1 MNGLVDSQQLLIFQ
15 RMNSLKNSKL
25 FTGFLILVAIQ
36 LLVIVYSL
44 LPSGLMSKGE
54 KLVTNTSMILG
65 CRYNPNA
72 LYLDKLYFNK
82 DMTSVRR
89 TSENK
94 SFKTTVYQLE
104 KMSEKEFILKGTK
117 TVIDIN
123 KNKTE
128 YPNSNLYV
136 ISKEGTSYWI
146 LYYYED
152 YQDDPVRMMVC
163 KQL

>member
-1 MNGLVDSQQLLIFQ
+1 MNGLVDSQQSLIFQ

-25 FTGFLILVAIQ
+25 FTGFLILVAVQ

-82 DMTSVRR
+82 DMTTVRR

-94 SFKTTVYQLE
+94 SFKRTVYQLE

-123 KNKTE
+123 ENKTE

-136 ISKEGTSYWI
+136 LKNWGTAQWN
-146 LYYYED
+146 LYYFED
-152 YQDDPVRMMVC
+152 YPEDPVRMMAC
-163 KQL
+163 NQL

>member
-1 MNGLVDSQQLLIFQ
+1 MNGLVDSQQLLISQ

-44 LPSGLMSKGE
+44 LPSGLMSTGE

-82 DMTSVRR
+82 DMSSVRW
-89 TSENK
+89 TSTNKSHKQTVTQVESMSEN
-94 SFKTTVYQLE
+94 
-104 KMSEKEFILKGTK
+104 EFIIKGTK

-136 ISKEGTSYWI
+136 LKNWGTTQWN
-146 LYYYED
+146 LYYFED
-152 YQDDPVRMMVC
+152 YPEDPVRMMVC
-163 KQL
+163 NQL

>member
-82 DMTSVRR
+82 DMSSVRW
-89 TSENK
+89 TSTNKSHKQTVTQVESMSEN
-94 SFKTTVYQLE
+94 
-104 KMSEKEFILKGTK
+104 EFIIKGTK

-136 ISKEGTSYWI
+136 LKNWGTTQWN
-146 LYYYED
+146 LYYFED
-152 YQDDPVRMMVC
+152 YPEDPVRMMVC
-163 KQL
+163 NQL

>member
-1 MNGLVDSQQLLIFQ
+1 
-15 RMNSLKNSKL
+15 MNSLKNSKL
-25 FTGFLILVAIQ
+25 FTGFLILVAVQ

-82 DMTSVRR
+82 DMSSIRWTSNNTSHIQTV
-89 TSENK
+89 TQVESMSEN
-94 SFKTTVYQLE
+94 
-104 KMSEKEFILKGTK
+104 EFIIKGTK

-136 ISKEGTSYWI
+136 LKNWGTTQWN
-146 LYYYED
+146 LYYFED
-152 YQDDPVRMMVC
+152 YPEDPVRMMVC
-163 KQL
+163 NQL

>member
-1 MNGLVDSQQLLIFQ
+1 MKGEINMKKLLI
-15 RMNSLKNSKL
+15 LIL
-25 FTGFLILVAIQ
+25 PFLIV
-36 LLVIVYSL
+36 
-44 LPSGLMSKGE
+44 GCGE
-54 KLVTNTSMILG
+54 AVDKVDEDVSMILG

-72 LYLDKLYFNK
+72 MYLDKLYFNK

-104 KMSEKEFILKGTK
+104 KTSEKEFTVKGTK

-136 ISKEGTSYWI
+136 LKNWGTTQWN
-146 LYYYED
+146 LYYFED
-152 YQDDPVRMMVC
+152 YPEDPVRMMVC
-163 KQL
+163 NQI

>member
-25 FTGFLILVAIQ
+25 FTGFLILVAVQ
-36 LLVIVYSL
+36 LLVVVYSL

-82 DMTSVRR
+82 DMSSVRW
-89 TSENK
+89 TSTNKSHKQTVTQVESMSEN
-94 SFKTTVYQLE
+94 
-104 KMSEKEFILKGTK
+104 EFIIKGTK

-136 ISKEGTSYWI
+136 LKNWGTTQWN
-146 LYYYED
+146 LYYFED
-152 YQDDPVRMMVC
+152 YPEDPVRMMVC
-163 KQL
+163 NQL

>member
-1 MNGLVDSQQLLIFQ
+1 MKGEINMKKLLI
-15 RMNSLKNSKL
+15 LIL
-25 FTGFLILVAIQ
+25 PFLIV
-36 LLVIVYSL
+36 
-44 LPSGLMSKGE
+44 GCGE
-54 KLVTNTSMILG
+54 AVDKVDEDVSMILG

-72 LYLDKLYFNK
+72 MYLDKLYFNK

-104 KMSEKEFILKGTK
+104 KTSEKEFTVKGTK

-136 ISKEGTSYWI
+136 LKNWGTTQWN
-146 LYYYED
+146 LYYFED
-152 YQDDPVRMMVC
+152 YPEDPVRMMVC
-163 KQL
+163 NQL

>member
-1 MNGLVDSQQLLIFQ
+1 MKQLLTLIL
-15 RMNSLKNSKL
+15 S
-25 FTGFLILVAIQ
+25 FLIV
-36 LLVIVYSL
+36 
-44 LPSGLMSKGE
+44 GCGE
-54 KLVTNTSMILG
+54 AVDKVDEDVSMILG

-72 LYLDKLYFNK
+72 MYLDKLYFNK

-104 KMSEKEFILKGTK
+104 KTSEKEFTVKGTK

-136 ISKEGTSYWI
+136 LKNWGTTQWN
-146 LYYYED
+146 LYYFED
-152 YQDDPVRMMVC
+152 YPEDPVRMMVC
-163 KQL
+163 NQI

>member
-1 MNGLVDSQQLLIFQ
+1 MIN
-15 RMNSLKNSKL
+15 LKDSKL
-25 FTGFLILVAIQ
+25 FTCFLILVASI
-36 LLVIVYSL
+36 LIVILFGL

-54 KLVTNTSMILG
+54 KLVTNTSMVLG

-104 KMSEKEFILKGTK
+104 KMSEKEFIVKGTK
-117 TVIDIN
+117 TVVDIN

-136 ISKEGTSYWI
+136 LKNWGTTQWN
-146 LYYYED
+146 LYYFED
-152 YQDDPVRMMVC
+152 YPDDPVRMMIC
-163 KQL
+163 NQI

>member
-1 MNGLVDSQQLLIFQ
+1 MNGLVDSQQLSIFQ

-44 LPSGLMSKGE
+44 LPSGLMSTGE

-82 DMTSVRR
+82 DMSSVRW
-89 TSENK
+89 TSTNKSHKQTVTQVESMSEN
-94 SFKTTVYQLE
+94 
-104 KMSEKEFILKGTK
+104 EFIIKGTK

-136 ISKEGTSYWI
+136 LKNWGTTQWN
-146 LYYYED
+146 LYYFED
-152 YQDDPVRMMVC
+152 YPEDPVRMMVC
-163 KQL
+163 NQL

>member
-44 LPSGLMSKGE
+44 LPSGLMSTGE

-82 DMTSVRR
+82 DMSSVRW
-89 TSENK
+89 TSTNKSHKQTVTQVESMSEN
-94 SFKTTVYQLE
+94 
-104 KMSEKEFILKGTK
+104 EFIIKGTK

-136 ISKEGTSYWI
+136 LKNWGTTQWN
-146 LYYYED
+146 LYYFED
-152 YQDDPVRMMVC
+152 YPEDPVRMMVC
-163 KQL
+163 NQL

>member
-1 MNGLVDSQQLLIFQ
+1 MNGLVDSQQLSIFQ

-82 DMTSVRR
+82 DMSSVRW
-89 TSENK
+89 TSTNKSHKQTVTQVESMSEN
-94 SFKTTVYQLE
+94 
-104 KMSEKEFILKGTK
+104 EFIIKGTK

-136 ISKEGTSYWI
+136 LKNWGTTQWN
-146 LYYYED
+146 LYYFED
-152 YQDDPVRMMVC
+152 YPEDPVRMMVC
-163 KQL
+163 NQL

>member
-1 MNGLVDSQQLLIFQ
+1 MNGLEDSQQLLIFQ

-25 FTGFLILVAIQ
+25 FTGFLILVAVQ
-36 LLVIVYSL
+36 LLAILYNL
-44 LPSGLMSKGE
+44 LPSGLMSTGE

-82 DMTSVRR
+82 DMSSVRW
-89 TSENK
+89 TSSNKSHKQTVTQVESMSEN
-94 SFKTTVYQLE
+94 
-104 KMSEKEFILKGTK
+104 EFIIKGIK
-117 TVIDIN
+117 TVVDIN

-136 ISKEGTSYWI
+136 LKNWGTTQWN
-146 LYYYED
+146 LYYFED
-152 YQDDPVRMMVC
+152 YPEDPVRMMAC
-163 KQL
+163 NQL